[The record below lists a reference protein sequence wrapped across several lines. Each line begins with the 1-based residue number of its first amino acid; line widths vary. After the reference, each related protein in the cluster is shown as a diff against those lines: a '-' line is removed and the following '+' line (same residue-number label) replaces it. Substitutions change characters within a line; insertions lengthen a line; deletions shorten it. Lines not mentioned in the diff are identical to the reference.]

1 MSEPTPNS
9 NVKTAVGAGA
19 LLALLAS
26 NIYLFVQVHDQ
37 KADIAKQQQVLSAQ
51 IQDMKDGALNIR
63 ETQQKHY
70 ETLSEAMERRAREA
84 AAAAN
89 SAKSDALKKVD
100 QTKAQLEQEQQQTAE
115 KINGDLTAAQQANTQ
130 KFAEVS
136 TDVGTVKQQ
145 VSTTQSDLQKTIAQL
160 SKVQGDLGVTSGYV
174 ATNGKELEALKR
186 LGERN
191 YFEFTLSKGK
201 EAKHVGDIQL
211 VLRKADPKKN
221 KFTVTV
227 MADDKNIE
235 KKDKTI
241 NEPVQFYVSKA
252 PHQPYEIVVNHV
264 SKDQISGYLA
274 TPKDSLSR

>member
-1 MSEPTPNS
+1 MSEPNPNS

-37 KADIAKQQQVLSAQ
+37 KAEMAKQQQALSAQ
-51 IQDMKDGALNIR
+51 IQDLKDSASTIR
-63 ETQQKHY
+63 QTQQKHY
-70 ETLSEAMERRAREA
+70 ETLSEQMDRRAREA
-84 AAAAN
+84 AAEAN
-89 SAKSDALKKVD
+89 SAKSEALKKVD
-100 QTKAQLEQEQQQTAE
+100 QTKAQLEQEQEKTAE
-115 KINGDLTAAQQANTQ
+115 KINGDLTAAQQATSQ

-145 VSTTQSDLQKTIAQL
+145 VSSTQSDLQKTIAQL

-174 ATNGKELEALKR
+174 AKNSTELEALKR

-201 EAKHVGDIQL
+201 ETKHVGDIQL
-211 VLRKADPKKN
+211 VLKKADPKKQ
-221 KFTVTV
+221 KFTVNV
-227 MADDKNIE
+227 LADDKTIE
-235 KKDKTI
+235 KKDKTLF
-241 NEPVQFYVSKA
+241 EPVQFYVSKS
-252 PHQPYEIVVNHV
+252 PHQPYEIVVNRV

-274 TPKDSLSR
+274 TPKDTLSR

>member
-1 MSEPTPNS
+1 
-9 NVKTAVGAGA
+9 
-19 LLALLAS
+19 
-26 NIYLFVQVHDQ
+26 
-37 KADIAKQQQVLSAQ
+37 
-51 IQDMKDGALNIR
+51 
-63 ETQQKHY
+63 
-70 ETLSEAMERRAREA
+70 
-84 AAAAN
+84 
-89 SAKSDALKKVD
+89 
-100 QTKAQLEQEQQQTAE
+100 
-115 KINGDLTAAQQANTQ
+115 
-130 KFAEVS
+130 
-136 TDVGTVKQQ
+136 
-145 VSTTQSDLQKTIAQL
+145 
-160 SKVQGDLGVTSGYV
+160 VQGDLGVTSGYV

-227 MADDKNIE
+227 MADDKSIE

-274 TPKDSLSR
+274 TPKDTLSR

>member
-1 MSEPTPNS
+1 MTEPTPNS
-9 NVKTAVGAGA
+9 NVKTAIGAGA
-19 LLALLAS
+19 ILALLAS

-37 KADIAKQQQVLSAQ
+37 KLDLAKQQLALTAQ
-51 IQDMKDGALNIR
+51 IQDLKESASTIR

-70 ETLSEAMERRAREA
+70 ETLSEAMERRSREA

-89 SAKSDALKKVD
+89 SARSEALKKVD
-100 QTKAQLEQEQQQTAE
+100 QTRQQLEQEQTATAE

-136 TDVGTVKQQ
+136 TDVGSVKQQ
-145 VSTTQSDLQKTIAQL
+145 VTSTQSDLQKTIAQL

-227 MADDKNIE
+227 MADDKSIE

-274 TPKDSLSR
+274 TPKDTLSR

>member
-1 MSEPTPNS
+1 MSEPGQNS

-37 KADIAKQQQVLSAQ
+37 KENLAKQQTALSAQ
-51 IQDMKDGALNIR
+51 IQDLKDASLNIR
-63 ETQQKHY
+63 QTQQKHY
-70 ETLSEAMERRAREA
+70 ETLSEAMERRSREA
-84 AAAAN
+84 SAAAN
-89 SAKSDALKKVD
+89 SAKSEALRKVD
-100 QTKAQLEQEQQQTAE
+100 QTRAQLEQEQQTAAE

-174 ATNGKELEALKR
+174 ATNGKELDALKR

-201 EAKHVGDIQL
+201 ETKHVGDIQL
-211 VLRKADPKKN
+211 VLRKADPKKQ

-227 MADDKNIE
+227 MADDKSIE
-235 KKDKTI
+235 KKDKTV
-241 NEPVQFYVSKA
+241 NEPVQFYVAKA

-274 TPKDSLSR
+274 TPKDTLSR